1 MMANVACAVLM
12 GIDAFKVEL
21 EVDCS
26 RSGMPAFTMVGLAKG
41 AVKESKER
49 VLSALKICGFKV
61 PPARMTVILAPADVR
76 AHLST
81 VVLMLVV
88 RVFCVVRLMLRTTN
102 CV

>member
-26 RSGMPAFTMVGLAKG
+26 RSGMPAFIMAGLVKG

-49 VLSALKICGFKV
+49 VFSALKNCGFKGH
-61 PPARMTVILAPADVR
+61 PARIAVNLAPADVR